1 MSAAKKAC
9 PVCGCENAESDFFC
23 QNCGS
28 DVSLENRAVTPAAP
42 KAAAASS
49 PRSQPAHQP
58 RLCPKCGQANEAIFI
73 LCTNCGFDLS
83 AAGPGPNRAN
93 RLFLVIGHENFECKD
108 GDTLG
113 REGTVARS
121 FFSGIGT
128 VSRGH
133 ASLTNRN
140 GCWFVTVSPTVQ
152 NMTHLDGRDLPR
164 GVEQPLSGEHI
175 LKLSTQCEVRL
186 SVVGGQTCS

>member
-93 RLFLVIGHENFECKD
+93 RLFLVV
-108 GDTLG
+108 G
-113 REGTVARS
+113 RSSIARE
-121 FFSGIGT
+121 
-128 VSRGH
+128 SRARADCQGSEKRLISARTGRRR
-133 ASLTNRN
+133 AS
-140 GCWFVTVSPTVQ
+140 
-152 NMTHLDGRDLPR
+152 
-164 GVEQPLSGEHI
+164 
-175 LKLSTQCEVRL
+175 
-186 SVVGGQTCS
+186 